1 MYTITQQQTCAD
13 GSDLM
18 ETSGSRLSRKR
29 GLFEREG
36 FLAYLFIAP
45 AILLII
51 VFLFYP
57 VANVFYYG
65 FQHQNLMRPWAD
77 GPAGFENF
85 RAIFTDDP
93 VFISSLIISLQW
105 VLTQVGFQL
114 LFGMVIALLLN
125 RAFKFRGLVR
135 TIMFYPWAISGV
147 LTAMMWSMM
156 YHQHV
161 GVFNAI
167 LLDLGLIQTHIAW
180 LANLDTVFGAVAA
193 AGIWRG
199 IPFFAI
205 MILARLQTI
214 STEIYEAS
222 DVDGANAVQRFFY
235 ITLPHLKE
243 AIILATLLRTVWEF
257 NAVDLIMNLTGGGPA
272 RATTTLTMYIVNT
285 AVTDQNFGYGSAL
298 ATVSFFI
305 LLVFAI
311 VYLKA
316 SRFGKEE

>member
-1 MYTITQQQTCAD
+1 MKPVKK
-13 GSDLM
+13 
-18 ETSGSRLSRKR
+18 SRALGK
-29 GLFEREG
+29 GLFEREN

-45 AILLII
+45 AIILIT

-57 VANVFYYG
+57 VANVFYYA

-77 GPAGFENF
+77 GPAGFDNF
-85 RAIFTDDP
+85 VHIFIEDT
-93 VFISSLIISLQW
+93 VFVGSLWVSLQW
-105 VLTQVGFQL
+105 VVVQVSFQL
-114 LFGMVIALLLN
+114 VFGMIIALMLN
-125 RAFKFRGLVR
+125 KAFKFRGLVR

-167 LLDLGLIQTHIAW
+167 LLDLGIIQTHIAW
-180 LANLDTVFGAVAA
+180 LANMSFVFPSVAA

-205 MILARLQTI
+205 MILARLQTV
-214 STEIYEAS
+214 SPEIYEAC
-222 DVDGANAVQRFFY
+222 DVDGANAFQKFFY

-298 ATVSFFI
+298 AAVSFFI
-305 LLVFAI
+305 LLVFAMI
-311 VYLKA
+311 YLKA
-316 SRFGKEE
+316 SRFGKED